1 MSLSLL
7 APYSLKK
14 FQLEFGDYL
23 RLQRQSQNDSIPNR
37 VGKVYQDLIFNNVC
51 GFLNQCFPI
60 CKKLLGD
67 DKFRTLCLYFFQRY
81 PTHSPYF
88 TEIPMQFVEFVSQI
102 LNNEQD
108 NWLSPLSISDEE
120 IDFIPKY
127 LDELAHYEWLELFV
141 DTMPNNEHKL
151 ILKDDELTT
160 CYALNSTVQNCHYT
174 YPVQTISPNNAN
186 NIMPSDT
193 CLVVLRVGVEVK
205 FVAINVLT
213 YFFIDFLKECHTVY
227 TDKKTLLTDFANSI
241 DYPDIDGLIN
251 FADDLF
257 LMLSNEQILIKQ

>member
-23 RLQRQSQNDSIPNR
+23 RLQRQSQNDGIPNR

-67 DKFRTLCLYFFQRY
+67 EKFKTLCLYFFQRY

-88 TEIPMQFVEFVSQI
+88 TEIPMQFVEFLSQV
-102 LNNEQD
+102 LDNEKD
-108 NWLSPLSISDEE
+108 NWLAPLSLSDED
-120 IDFIPKY
+120 IDFIPDY
-127 LDELAHYEWLELFV
+127 LGELAHYEWLELFV
-141 DTMPNNEHKL
+141 DTMPNQSPKP
-151 ILKDDELTT
+151 ILNTDKS
-160 CYALNSTVQNCHYT
+160 YALNSTVQNCHYT

-186 NIMPSDT
+186 VMPNDT
-193 CLVVLRVGVEVK
+193 CLVVLRVGTEVK

-213 YFFIDFLKECHTVY
+213 YFFIDFIKECDKVY
-227 TDKKTLLTDFANSI
+227 TDKVQLLTDFANSI
-241 DYPDIDGLIN
+241 DYPDIEGLIA
-251 FADDLF
+251 FADELF
-257 LMLSNEQILIKQ
+257 LMLSNEHILM